1 MARLEFPRETGLI
14 LRCAGKAGNPF
25 QTTQGPWRRTRGSL
39 RSSSCLGRKPPR
51 APQLEPKI
59 LQATA
64 VSVLPSITRVLGRQ
78 TMLREV
84 LGQLEELIPSGYN
97 L

>member
-1 MARLEFPRETGLI
+1 MHF
-14 LRCAGKAGNPF
+14 
-25 QTTQGPWRRTRGSL
+25 
-39 RSSSCLGRKPPR
+39 
-51 APQLEPKI
+51 PKI
-59 LQATA
+59 LQATE

>member
-1 MARLEFPRETGLI
+1 MVLRRSAEDFCQNLLI
-14 LRCAGKAGNPF
+14 HVILAEPPSLPHG
-25 QTTQGPWRRTRGSL
+25 GPASQRR
-39 RSSSCLGRKPPR
+39 PIYF
-51 APQLEPKI
+51 PKI
-59 LQATA
+59 LQATE